1 MTSVKRRYPKDEFA
15 RRGDEIYERAVRP
28 HLTAADDG
36 KFVAVDIETGVYEID
51 EDQLAAGKR
60 LRARLP
66 DAQTW
71 FVRVGSP
78 FLHRFGSFTHGHT

>member
-1 MTSVKRRYPKDEFA
+1 MASAQRRYPKEEFA
-15 RRGDEIYERAVRP
+15 RRGDEIYERDVRP

-36 KFVAVDIETGVYEID
+36 KFVAVDIETGTYEMD

-60 LRARLP
+60 LRAKLP

-78 FLHRFGSFTHGHT
+78 YLHRFGSLVPDHL